1 MLYVLIII
9 IIIVFNLIVYGIKK
23 CISKDPATDTAAL
36 MMSSGAGLVV
46 SAFSGS
52 KEVVI
57 AIIASFAN
65 VKVSLETEPLAIVA
79 GFLLIVSGFIY
90 KRTINDRTYIL
101 NMYGMYSQLDISDI
115 QHVEELNLADFK
127 VKESIIDIV
136 DIFRHGAMSK
146 EKHEIIRNK
155 ISKRCNAFKSRSA
168 DFKAC
173 FTGMAPIPYTMYAG
187 NCLSAGSIRRF
198 FEYKRAENKYIE
210 LEKKCSYYPKLRI
223 KKCEPNNN
231 SEDVLVT
238 ISVTAPVLDTDVI
251 QFKNYDRVDIKLE
264 NPANNIITSITQLNN
279 YVTTIVDEI
288 EKLKADYPK
297 LRTVHIAASI
307 PSCLA
312 EQLGEKFML
321 NSNRLPKIVAYHYD
335 TKQNPRYQFGV
346 VVSGSESG
354 NLVV

>member
-1 MLYVLIII
+1 MLYVVILVIII
-9 IIIVFNLIVYGIKK
+9 AICFAVLLIKK
-23 CISKDPATDTAAL
+23 CLVKDTSTDVATVMITA
-36 MMSSGAGLVV
+36 GVGLIVN
-46 SAFSGS
+46 AFSRS
-52 KEVVI
+52 KEVVV

-65 VKVSLETEPLAIVA
+65 IKVSIETEPLAVVA
-79 GFLLIVSGFIY
+79 GFLLIASGIIY
-90 KRTINDRTYIL
+90 KRTIKDRTYIL

-115 QHVEELNLADFK
+115 QHVEELNLTDFK

-198 FEYKRAENKYIE
+198 FEYKRAESKYIE
-210 LEKKCSYYPKLRI
+210 LKKKSSYYPKLRI
-223 KKCEPNNN
+223 KKCEPNND

-238 ISVTAPVLDTDVI
+238 ISVTAPVLDADVI
-251 QFKNYDRVDIKLE
+251 QFKDYDRMDIKLE
-264 NPANNIITSITQLNN
+264 NPANNIITSISQLNN

-321 NSNRLPKIVAYHYD
+321 NSNRLPKMVAYHYD

>member
-1 MLYVLIII
+1 MPYVISLA
-9 IIIVFNLIVYGIKK
+9 IIVLVGLIGLGIKK
-23 CISKDPATDTAAL
+23 CFSKDSTTDMATF
-36 MMSSGAGLVV
+36 MMSSGVGLIVN
-46 SAFSGS
+46 AFSRS
-52 KEVVI
+52 KEVVV

-65 VKVSLETEPLAIVA
+65 IKVSLETEPLAIVA
-79 GFLLIVSGFIY
+79 GFLLIASGVIY
-90 KRTINDRTYIL
+90 KRTIKDRTYIL

-115 QHVEELNLADFK
+115 QHVEELNLTDFK

-187 NCLSAGSIRRF
+187 NCLSAGSIKRF
-198 FEYKRAENKYIE
+198 FEYKRTESKYIE
-210 LEKKCSYYPKLRI
+210 LEKKSSYYPKLRI
-223 KKCEPNNN
+223 KKCEPNND

-238 ISVTAPVLDTDVI
+238 ISVTAPVLDVDVI
-251 QFKNYDRVDIKLE
+251 QFKDYDRMAIKLE
-264 NPANNIITSITQLNN
+264 NPANNIITSISQLNN

-297 LRTVHIAASI
+297 LRIVHIAASI

-321 NSNRLPKIVAYHYD
+321 NSNRLPQIVAYHYD